1 MKPTDQLKH
10 IEILLLDVDGVLTQG
25 DIVYNDNGEQI
36 KCFNV
41 KDGVGIR
48 MLKKAG
54 IQVGIIT
61 GRTAGAL
68 RHRCEN
74 LGLDLVF
81 EGVHDKAAALDRIC
95 ADTGVSAAAAAFM
108 GDDLPDLGIMK
119 KVGLPIAVADAHEM
133 VRDAARMVTSAEGGR
148 GAVRE
153 ICEAIL
159 KAQGKWDALIQRLF
173 LNG

>member
-1 MKPTDQLKH
+1 MKPSEQLKQ
-10 IEILLLDVDGVLTQG
+10 IEILLLDVDGVLTEG

-36 KCFNV
+36 KRFNV

-54 IQVGIIT
+54 LQVGIIT
-61 GRTAGAL
+61 GRTAGAV

-81 EGVHDKAAALDRIC
+81 EGVHDKAAVLEQIC
-95 ADTGVSAAAAAFM
+95 AKTGVSSAAMAFM

-119 KVGLPIAVADAHEM
+119 KVGLPIAVADAHEL
-133 VRDAARMVTSAEGGR
+133 VRDAARMVTNAEGGR

-153 ICEAIL
+153 ISEAIL
-159 KAQGKWDALIQRLF
+159 KARGKWDTLIQGLF